1 MEKSFIDLESN
12 SYYIYIEEGILNY
25 LTDYIGNADK
35 YLIIIDKNV
44 EKYYGDIVYE
54 GLEGKPIYKIILT
67 PGENTKTMNTVEN
80 ILSQMVEFGLTRK
93 SKIIAVG
100 GGVVGDISGFCASI
114 YMRGIPFI
122 QVPTTLL
129 SQVDSSV
136 GGKTGV
142 NMPQGKNL
150 IGSFYQPETVI
161 IDINTLKTLDR
172 REVISGLGEVIK
184 YGIIWDYDFFNNI
197 KTHILNILEGE
208 GKQIKVIIKRCCE
221 IKAKIVSEDEKE
233 LGIRKILNYGHTI
246 GHGLESITNY
256 KKYTHGEAV
265 ILGMYYE
272 AFMARNLGYIEEDYF
287 MEIENLI
294 KNLNLSLDIK
304 ELDMEQLVKA
314 MLKDKKNKE
323 GKISFILPIG
333 KGKVEEKLFDKIDV
347 VSELSKIK

>member
-25 LTDYIGNADK
+25 LADYIGNADK
-35 YLIIIDKNV
+35 YLIIFDKNV
-44 EKYYGDIVYE
+44 EKYYGDRVYKS
-54 GLEGKPIYKIILT
+54 LEGKVICSIILT

-256 KKYTHGEAV
+256 GKYTHGEAV

-347 VSELSKIK
+347 VSELNKIK